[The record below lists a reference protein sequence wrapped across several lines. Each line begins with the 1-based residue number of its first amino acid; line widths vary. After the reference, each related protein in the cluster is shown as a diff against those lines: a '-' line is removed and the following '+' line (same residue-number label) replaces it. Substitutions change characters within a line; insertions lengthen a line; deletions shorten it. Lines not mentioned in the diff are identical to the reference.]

1 MTSDLVELGG
11 SCQTGRA
18 APDDGHLLPRP
29 MERGLRLDPPH
40 LKGVVNN
47 GTLNVLD
54 GHWRGV
60 DAQNAGPL
68 HQNTQFINYKQ
79 KPPKEKKNNLKLI
92 NRSP

>member
-11 SCQTGRA
+11 GCQTGRA
-18 APDDGHLLPRP
+18 APDDRHLLPRP
-29 MERGLRLDPPH
+29 VERGLRLDPPH
-40 LKGVVNN
+40 LKGMVNN

-68 HQNTQFINYKQ
+68 HQKHAIYQ
-79 KPPKEKKNNLKLI
+79 L
-92 NRSP
+92 